1 MADERK
7 IVIELKAIGSNDDG
21 EDEALKDDDKAA
33 KKRKKAIKSALKQA
47 GEVVVREILADGLY
61 QFGKYTSLTED
72 YKSAVLLDNIQA
84 TVGKAKGLL
93 SAMRGGALLG
103 GTIGGGPG
111 GAAIGAFIEA
121 AIYVQS
127 EYNSLRRQWDQQDIQ
142 LAMGDRTVAYARS
155 RLGLID
161 NGRGTQ
167 N

>member
-7 IVIELKAIGSNDDG
+7 IVIELKAVGSADDG

-33 KKRKKAIKSALKQA
+33 KKRKKAIKSALKQV
-47 GEVVVREILADGLY
+47 GEAVVHELVAEGLY
-61 QFGKYTSLTED
+61 QFGKYTSLSEN
-72 YKSAVLLDNIQA
+72 YKYAVLADNIQA

-93 SAMRGGALLG
+93 SAMKSGALLG
-103 GTIGGGPG
+103 MTIGGPG
-111 GAAIGAFIEA
+111 GAAIGALAEVGLYA
-121 AIYVQS
+121 WTES
-127 EYNSLRRQWDQQDIQ
+127 NSLRRQYDQQNIQ
-142 LAMGDRTVAYARS
+142 LAMGDRTAAYARS